1 MPLWE
6 RGVGRGGAEGEGR
19 LSEEE
24 EREKSRGL
32 HRSPNRQ
39 KAGASHPELKHDAAS
54 ALRDERLDSGSERK
68 SRLRP
73 RVTSRE
79 QRRDL

>member
-1 MPLWE
+1 M
-6 RGVGRGGAEGEGR
+6 GER

-24 EREKSRGL
+24 EREESTGI
-32 HRSPNRQ
+32 HRSPDRQ
-39 KAGASHPELKHDAAS
+39 KAGASGPKLTHDAAS
-54 ALRDERLDSGSERK
+54 ALRDVRLDPGSERK
-68 SRLRP
+68 SGLRP

>member
-6 RGVGRGGAEGEGR
+6 QGVGRGGAEGEGR
-19 LSEEE
+19 RSEEE

-32 HRSPNRQ
+32 HRSPDRQ
-39 KAGASHPELKHDAAS
+39 KARASGPELTHDTAS
-54 ALRDERLDSGSERK
+54 SLRDERLDSGSERK
-68 SRLRP
+68 SGLRP

-79 QRRDL
+79 QWRDL

>member
-6 RGVGRGGAEGEGR
+6 RGIGGGGAEGEGR

-32 HRSPNRQ
+32 HRGPDRQ
-39 KAGASHPELKHDAAS
+39 KAHASGPELTHDAAS
-54 ALRDERLDSGSERK
+54 LLRDERLDSGSERK
-68 SRLRP
+68 IGLRP
-73 RVTSRE
+73 QVTSRE
-79 QRRDL
+79 QWRDL